1 MNSVME
7 SKMFMVLPGTVLWYQ
22 TCKSDDTTDTSSNVM
37 TLDKKTDILVKFLGC
52 MNPAEPA

>member
-1 MNSVME
+1 ME

-22 TCKSDDTTDTSSNVM
+22 TCKSDDTTDKSSNVM